1 MVKCPYCGSYAQFVE
16 CDTKYHEDG
25 EVIIVERIYQCGCG
39 RYTHTLQTYKAV
51 DVEEE
56 DE

>member
-1 MVKCPYCGSYAQFVE
+1 MTKCPYCGSTAQFEE
-16 CDTKYHEDG
+16 CDTEYHEDG
-25 EVIIVERIYQCGCG
+25 EVIIVERLYRCGCG